1 MKCVIDELDSIENK
15 KNLIISP
22 GCDMPFD
29 VPPENTIACAM
40 AVHRTEEA
48 RAMVANYDG
57 GAFDDID
64 IEIPDYA
71 AMDKLYIELFT
82 LDPDQCAACT
92 YMVKS
97 VEDAYDDLKE
107 YADYVVYRYNIKEDI
122 ARTAKMGLKNLPTMC
137 IDGEPVYISI
147 IPDHDELVAEVKK
160 RYEAKKSK

>member
-1 MKCVIDELDSIENK
+1 
-15 KNLIISP
+15 
-22 GCDMPFD
+22 
-29 VPPENTIACAM
+29 M
-40 AVHRTEEA
+40 AVHRTDEA

-57 GAFDDID
+57 GSFDDID

-71 AMDKLYIELFT
+71 GMDKLYIELFT

-97 VEDAYDDLKE
+97 VEDAYDDLKD

-160 RYEAKKSK
+160 RYDAKKSK